1 MYDEA
6 KEKKEQMDDFRVE
19 VRNFLTSSSSF
30 LSLASSLSS
39 ESNLSNSLEE
49 QSVPHFSTLDA
60 KSLSPDRGVCRCT
73 RTWRS
78 QTCLNFKVVEEGT
91 HENSNQLHLC
101 MWIVEEPM
109 KTQTQPCSTLHA
121 YCMWIKTRMLHVSVF
136 IKLYT
141 CLCLTVHSFTGQKNL

>member
-91 HENSNQLHLC
+91 HENSN
-101 MWIVEEPM
+101 
-109 KTQTQPCSTLHA
+109 SSLHA
-121 YCMWIKTRMLHVSVF
+121 CGSRQGCCMFPCLLNFTRVYVQ
-136 IKLYT
+136 LYIVLLDKRT
-141 CLCLTVHSFTGQKNL
+141 CK